1 MSNLNKPTLIDL
13 KKSEEFDSMTWRKI
27 RDQKMRE
34 WIQDEWA
41 LKFVLDYSDAVELW
55 DDLIDGDKEFDK
67 QQVMRVFTNLL
78 TVMPL
83 NPFFNHHKTVFIPLI
98 NASINAW
105 FDSLDLE
112 KGSDNDKAMAYMLR
126 WYSHEAFIYTI
137 LITRGYDYMRSVS
150 LEVRKFFTG
159 HETLEEYRRKL

>member
-1 MSNLNKPTLIDL
+1 MSVSNRPVAVDI
-13 KKSEEFDSMTWRKI
+13 KSQPEFDSNSWRRV

-41 LKFVLDYSDAVELW
+41 IKFVLDYSDAVELW
-55 DDLIDGDKEFDK
+55 DDLIDQDKPIDQ

-83 NPFFNHHKTVFIPLI
+83 NPFFNQHKSIFIPLI

-105 FDSLDLE
+105 FDSLTLE

-137 LITRGYDYMRSVS
+137 LLTRGYDYMRSVS
-150 LEVRKFFTG
+150 LDVRRFFTG
-159 HETLEEYRRKL
+159 YESLEDYRRKL

>member
-1 MSNLNKPTLIDL
+1 MNSSIKPTLVEV
-13 KKSEEFDSMTWRKI
+13 KSRKDFDSQSWRKI
-27 RDQKMRE
+27 RDVKMRE

-55 DDLIDGDKEFDK
+55 DDLIDKDKEIDE

-78 TVMPL
+78 TAMPL
-83 NPFFNHHKTVFIPLI
+83 NPFFNQHKSVFIPLI
-98 NASINAW
+98 QASINAW
-105 FDSLDLE
+105 FDSLNLE

-137 LITRGYDYMRSVS
+137 FITRGYDYMRSVS
-150 LEVRKFFTG
+150 LEVRRFFTG
-159 HETLEEYRRKL
+159 HESLDEYRRKL

>member
-1 MSNLNKPTLIDL
+1 
-13 KKSEEFDSMTWRKI
+13 
-27 RDQKMRE
+27 
-34 WIQDEWA
+34 
-41 LKFVLDYSDAVELW
+41 
-55 DDLIDGDKEFDK
+55 
-67 QQVMRVFTNLL
+67 MRVFTNLL

-83 NPFFNHHKTVFIPLI
+83 NPFFNQHKIVFIPLI

-137 LITRGYDYMRSVS
+137 LLTRGYEYMRSVS
-150 LEVRKFFTG
+150 LEVRRFFTD
-159 HETLEEYRRKL
+159 HESLDEYRRKL

>member
-1 MSNLNKPTLIDL
+1 MTDQQRQTIVEL
-13 KKSEEFDSMTWRKI
+13 KKKDQFDTQPWRVI

-34 WIQDEWA
+34 WVQDEWA
-41 LKFVLDYSDAVELW
+41 FRFMLDYSDAVELW
-55 DDLIDGDKEFDK
+55 DDLIDGDKEIDK
-67 QQVMRVFTNLL
+67 QHIMRVFTNLL

-83 NPFFNHHKTVFIPLI
+83 NPFFNHHKAELLPLI

-112 KGSDNDKAMAYMLR
+112 KGSNNDKAMAYMLR
-126 WYSHEAFIYTI
+126 WYSHEAFIYVI
-137 LITRGYDYMRSVS
+137 FLTRGYDYMRSVS

-159 HETLEEYRRKL
+159 HESLEDYRSKL

>member
-1 MSNLNKPTLIDL
+1 MNGLNKPALVDVS
-13 KKSEEFDSMTWRKI
+13 KPVEFDSLVWRQI
-27 RDQKMRE
+27 RNQKMRE

-55 DDLIDGDKEFDK
+55 DDLIDGDKEIDK

-78 TVMPL
+78 TIMPL
-83 NPFFNHHKTVFIPLI
+83 NPFFNQHKMVFIPLI

-112 KGSDNDKAMAYMLR
+112 KGSDNDKAIAYVIR
-126 WYSHEAFIYTI
+126 DYSHEAIIYTI
-137 LITRGYDYMRSVS
+137 FLTRGYDYMRSVS
-150 LEVRKFFTG
+150 LEVRKFFTD
-159 HETLEEYRRKL
+159 HESLEDYRRKL

>member
-1 MSNLNKPTLIDL
+1 MSSLNKPSLVDI
-13 KKSEEFDSMTWRKI
+13 KQNNEFDSLAWRRM
-27 RDQKMRE
+27 RDAKMRE

-55 DDLIDGDKEFDK
+55 DDLIDGDKEVDQ

-78 TVMPL
+78 TTMPL
-83 NPFFNHHKTVFIPLI
+83 NPFFNQHKTVFIPLI
-98 NASINAW
+98 QASINAW
-105 FDSLDLE
+105 FDSLNLE

-137 LITRGYDYMRSVS
+137 FLTRGYEYMRSVS
-150 LEVRKFFTG
+150 LEVRRFFTG
-159 HETLEEYRRKL
+159 HESLEEYRRKL